1 MYCVMRAW
9 PTSPSFCSFSS
20 DGTTTTSS
28 CRMIEAVMYGMI
40 PSAKRAMRDS
50 PPPLNV
56 FSRLSTPPPPN
67 CFWTAL
73 TAWTS
78 TPGTG
83 MCDPSR

>member
-1 MYCVMRAW
+1 
-9 PTSPSFCSFSS
+9 
-20 DGTTTTSS
+20 
-28 CRMIEAVMYGMI
+28 MIEAVMYGMI

-56 FSRLSTPPPPN
+56 FSRLRTPPPPN
-67 CFWTAL
+67 CFWTEL
-73 TAWTS
+73 TALTS